1 MKINADQ
8 EWTEMTRRGLML
20 ILSSPSGAGKTSISR
35 ELLEKD
41 KDISLSIS
49 ATTRPRRPGEVDGE
63 DYIFVDKTSF
73 DLMVNRQELLEH
85 AKVFDHYYGS
95 PRKPVEET
103 LARGHDVL
111 FDIDWQGT
119 QQLAEKARG
128 DLVSIYILPPS
139 TAELDRRL
147 HSRAQDSEVVI
158 AERMARAENEMTH
171 WSEYDYVI
179 INISFE
185 ESVRKVQN
193 ILNAERLKRPRLL
206 GISDFVT
213 RLRQGH

>member
-128 DLVSIYILPPS
+128 DLVSIFILPPS
-139 TAELDRRL
+139 TAELDR
-147 HSRAQDSEVVI
+147 
-158 AERMARAENEMTH
+158 
-171 WSEYDYVI
+171 
-179 INISFE
+179 
-185 ESVRKVQN
+185 
-193 ILNAERLKRPRLL
+193 
-206 GISDFVT
+206 
-213 RLRQGH
+213 